1 MCGGLFEPSQNTS
14 TSSTTT
20 GPGKQYQSAYSN
32 ILKQA
37 QGVAGAAYD
46 PATEKNVAGFT
57 QPTYDAFSGVYGNQG
72 VASPYM
78 SNAFGY
84 AQGAAAPSTTN
95 IDTYMNPYVQN
106 VVDATQSQFNT
117 QNTRQLNDVRAQAA
131 KLGALG
137 GSGQM
142 VSEALTREAQ
152 MNAQNPVIA
161 GLYSQGYNQALGA
174 AQTDAA
180 RQLSAAGVMG
190 NLGGQAQQYG
200 YNDVNALLG
209 IGGLQQQQQ
218 QSVYDAATGNAQ
230 QRAAYPYQNLQWL
243 SGIATGLGGASGG
256 TTTGTQT
263 TPGPSVGQQLI
274 GAGLA
279 GLSFFN
285 AGGRVGY
292 EGGGTVTPY
301 GGVSYIPQASMS
313 ATSGPTPSLAQ
324 ASGTLPSSNGM
335 GDLLSSYQQARQ
347 AMTGFD
353 KFGKWLRTSTGPESE
368 NGQGV
373 AIPGWSTTTNPAGT
387 QGRANFTQNTNGLG
401 WLGFAHGGGVGRMG
415 YADGGDVLDLEE
427 DETGAYGALE
437 VFPEDAYGAATPAF
451 GTGVAAMAPM
461 AAQPAPGAGVA
472 PVMTPEAAEQG
483 GGLFGWSPE
492 AKQALLHAGL
502 GIMASKSP
510 NVGVALGE
518 GGLMGAQSYEAA
530 KQKAA
535 QERLQR
541 EKMAQAQSALD
552 QRQKMAMESLA
563 LRREQ
568 HTSDQRYKDARI
580 AKMEADLARGD
591 VQQVGSNLVRLNP
604 DGTVSEIYTG
614 KPTAAST
621 DTPEARAVAA
631 QKYGLDPNSDA
642 GRAFILTGKLP
653 REDQQALTATDKKAI
668 LEADEM
674 VSANRQAI
682 QALTTAKGISPAA
695 NQGWFAG
702 TRASIGNNLPDVM
715 LPDFVSSPESSEATA
730 NLDNAVIGNALAQLK
745 TIFGGNPTEGER
757 KILIELQGSSSQPD
771 KVRQAIY
778 DRAIGL
784 AQKRLS
790 FNEDRAR
797 QLRGGTYYKPQGQQ
811 SSQSDQGA
819 SDASSMSDDDL
830 KRMLGIN

>member
-1 MCGGLFEPSQNTS
+1 MCGSLSEIFEPSKQTS

-72 VASPYM
+72 VYQPYA
-78 SNAFGY
+78 SNAFNY
-84 AQGAAAPSTTN
+84 AQNAAAPSTAN

-117 QNTRQLNDVRAQAA
+117 QNTRQLNDVRSQAA

-137 GSGQM
+137 GSGQL

-161 GLYSQGYNQALGA
+161 GLYNQGYSQALGA

-200 YNDVNALLG
+200 YTDVNALLG

-230 QRAAYPYQNLQWL
+230 QRAAFPYQNLQWL
-243 SGIATGLGGASGG
+243 SGIASGLGGASGG
-256 TTTGTQT
+256 TTTGTQS

-292 EGGGTVTPY
+292 EGGGTVAPY
-301 GGVSYIPQASMS
+301 GGVSYIPQANMS

-324 ASGTLPSSNGM
+324 ASGTPPSSNGM
-335 GDLLSSYQQARQ
+335 EDMLSSYKQAHSALAGIGRLGEK
-347 AMTGFD
+347 M
-353 KFGKWLRTSTGPESE
+353 RTSTDANS
-368 NGQGV
+368 
-373 AIPGWSTTTNPAGT
+373 GWSTTVNPSGASGW
-387 QGRANFTQNTNGLG
+387 GNYLSNTF
-401 WLGFAHGGGVGRMG
+401 GFAHGGGVGRMG

-427 DETGAYGALE
+427 DETGAYGAPE
-437 VFPEDAYGAATPAF
+437 MFPEDAYGAATPAF
-451 GTGVAAMAPM
+451 GTGVAAMAPTAPM

-568 HTSDQRYKDARI
+568 HTSDQRYKDAQI

-621 DTPEARAVAA
+621 DTPEARALAA
-631 QKYGLDPNSDA
+631 EKYGLDPNSDA

-653 REDQQALTATDKKAI
+653 REDQQLLTATDKKAI
-668 LEADEM
+668 LEADET
-674 VSANRQAI
+674 VASTEGAI
-682 QALTTAKGISPAA
+682 TSL
-695 NQGWFAG
+695 
-702 TRASIGNNLPDVM
+702 TRAKELSKTAYEG
-715 LPDFVSSPESSEATA
+715 ATA
-730 NLDNAVIGNALAQLK
+730 NERAWVASQFGSDAANDTRELKQVVTEGALQQLK
-745 TIFGGNPTEGER
+745 AIFGGMPTEGER
-757 KILIELQGSSSQPD
+757 KVLLEVQGSAELPQTVRD
-771 KVRQAIY
+771 KIY
-778 DRAIGL
+778 DRAITL
-784 AQKRLS
+784 ANRRLE
-790 FNEDRAR
+790 FNKQRAAA
-797 QLRGGTYYKPQGQQ
+797 LRGGTFYKPGG
-811 SSQSDQGA
+811 STAAPNDQMA
-819 SDASSMSDDDL
+819 PRITNDAEFDALPSGTEFIDPEGN
-830 KRMLGIN
+830 KRVKP